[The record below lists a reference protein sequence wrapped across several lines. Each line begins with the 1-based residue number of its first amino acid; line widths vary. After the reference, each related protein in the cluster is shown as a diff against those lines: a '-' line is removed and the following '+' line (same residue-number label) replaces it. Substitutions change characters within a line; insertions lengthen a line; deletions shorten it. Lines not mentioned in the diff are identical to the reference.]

1 MDKCAGLLATGAASM
16 FPPRLPLWPP
26 TMSEPMPKPDQS
38 LYEKAQLLA
47 DALPYMH
54 KYAGETLVIKYGG
67 HAMVD
72 PTLSRLFAREVALM
86 KQVGMNPVVV
96 HGGGPQIAAMLKR
109 LNIESEFIHGQRV
122 TDAATMEVVEMVLA
136 GRINKQIVSDIVA
149 AGAKAIGLSGRD
161 AGLITARKLIEKVDG
176 QPVDLGFVGEPDR
189 VDPAIL
195 NEIADTDFIP
205 VIAPVASDA
214 DGQSYNINA
223 DTAAGAIAAA
233 LSARRMLMMTDVDGV
248 MDGDKNK
255 IAEMD
260 KAQAEAMIADGTIS
274 GGMIPKIRT
283 CLNAVDGGVRGAV
296 IIDGRQPYAVT
307 LEIFTE
313 GGAGTLIRP

>member
-1 MDKCAGLLATGAASM
+1 MRKPDNSLLA
-16 FPPRLPLWPP
+16 
-26 TMSEPMPKPDQS
+26 
-38 LYEKAQLLA
+38 KAQLLA

-72 PTLSRLFAREVALM
+72 PELSLLFAREVALM

-96 HGGGPQIAAMLKR
+96 HGGGPQIGALLKR
-109 LNIESEFIHGQRV
+109 LNIESRFVQGQRV
-122 TDAATMEVVEMVLA
+122 TDAATMEVVEMVLC

-161 AGLITARKLIEKVDG
+161 AGLIEARKLVEVVDG
-176 QPVDLGFVGEPDR
+176 EPVDLGFVGEPAR
-189 VDPAIL
+189 IDPAIL

-205 VIAPVASDA
+205 VIAPVGNDGK
-214 DGQSYNINA
+214 GQSYNINA
-223 DTAAGAIAAA
+223 DTAAGAVAAA
-233 LSARRMLMMTDVDGV
+233 LSARRLLMMTDVEGV
-248 MDGDKNK
+248 LDKDRNL
-255 IAEMD
+255 IQEMD
-260 KAQAEAMIADGTIS
+260 KAQAEAMIADGSIS

-283 CLNAVDGGVRGAV
+283 CLDAVSAGVRGAV
-296 IIDGRQPYAVT
+296 IIDGRQPYALT

-313 GGAGTLIRP
+313 GGAGTLIRA

>member
-1 MDKCAGLLATGAASM
+1 MT
-16 FPPRLPLWPP
+16 
-26 TMSEPMPKPDQS
+26 KPDES
-38 LYEKAQLLA
+38 LFAKAQLLA

-72 PTLSRLFAREVALM
+72 PALSQLFAREVALM

-96 HGGGPQIAAMLKR
+96 HGGGPQIGALLKR
-109 LNIESEFIHGQRV
+109 LNIESKFIRGQRV
-122 TDAATMEVVEMVLA
+122 TDTATMEVVEMVLC
-136 GRINKQIVSDIVA
+136 GRINKQIVSDIVT

-161 AGLITARKLIEKVDG
+161 AGLIEARKLVEVVDG
-176 QPVDLGFVGEPDR
+176 AAVDLGFVGEPAR
-189 VDPAIL
+189 IDPAIL

-214 DGQSYNINA
+214 KGQSYNINA

-233 LSARRMLMMTDVDGV
+233 LSARRLLLLTDVEGVLDGNRQLITD
-248 MDGDKNK
+248 MDR
-255 IAEMD
+255 
-260 KAQAEAMIADGTIS
+260 AQAEAMIADGSIS
-274 GGMIPKIRT
+274 GGMIPKVRT
-283 CLNAVDGGVRGAV
+283 CLDAVMNGVRAAA
-296 IIDGRQPYAVT
+296 IIDGRQPYALT

-313 GGAGTLIRP
+313 GGAGTLIRA

>member
-1 MDKCAGLLATGAASM
+1 
-16 FPPRLPLWPP
+16 
-26 TMSEPMPKPDQS
+26 MPKPDQS

-67 HAMVD
+67 HAMID

-96 HGGGPQIAAMLKR
+96 HGGGPQIAALLKR

-122 TDAATMEVVEMVLA
+122 TDAPTMEVVEMVLA
-136 GRINKQIVSDIVA
+136 GRINKQIVSDIIA

-161 AGLITARKLIEKVDG
+161 ASLITARKLIETVDG
-176 QPVDLGFVGEPDR
+176 KPVDLGFVGEPDII
-189 VDPAIL
+189 DPAIL

-223 DTAAGAIAAA
+223 DTVAGAIAAA
-233 LSARRMLMMTDVDGV
+233 LSARRLMMMTDVDGV
-248 MDGDKNK
+248 LDKDKNL

-260 KAQAEAMIADGTIS
+260 KAQAEAMIADGTIA

-313 GGAGTLIRP
+313 GGAGTLIRA

>member
-1 MDKCAGLLATGAASM
+1 
-16 FPPRLPLWPP
+16 
-26 TMSEPMPKPDQS
+26 MSEPMPKPDQS
-38 LYEKAQLLA
+38 LSEKAQLLA

-248 MDGDKNK
+248 MDSDKNK

-313 GGAGTLIRP
+313 GGAGTLIRA

>member
-16 FPPRLPLWPP
+16 FPPRLPLWPT